1 MCFVLATYY
10 PLQLGWDMCLQFGT
24 DTVCNE
30 YFIVSGCDN
39 KALNEAISSLAA
51 CNLLVADVCHSTCMT
66 GVINKLKSIGCFK
79 NDVRDLLLM
88 YLDQKGQKQ
97 AVNLVNLVWQCAGQP
112 YVEPPSGCITT
123 AKPTVKTTAKP
134 TTTTKKPKK
143 KNPKKPKR
151 KPAKKSAKKPWKTDE
166 TSEEENLWET
176 LIW

>member
-151 KPAKKSAKKPWKTDE
+151 KPAKKSAKKP
-166 TSEEENLWET
+166 
-176 LIW
+176 